1 IPAGGDATE
10 DKQDAI
16 QAALGT
22 HDTDIKA
29 LLATIAGFL
38 DTEIA
43 AIMADLDNPDQ
54 YKADVAALALE
65 ATLTAIK
72 GGGWTTETLVALKA
86 AIDAIP
92 AGGDATEDKQDII
105 TTHLTD
111 IKGGGWTTETL
122 VAIKAAIDA
131 IAGVDTYQEQI
142 PASNFSLDAIDNALT
157 ADPPDADAENSVV
170 DIDQEAGSTFVLRS
184 LWVNITSFGTAGTKL
199 TFKLWVPLNAVVT
212 MVDSVD
218 VIVTGIQNLMD
229 LFGLPEVQADG
240 IWITVETD
248 SESADAACEG
258 TYKFAKAS

>member
-1 IPAGGDATE
+1 MNGRKSWLTLVKEHLVDIKGAGWTTETLKTIKDAIDAIPAGGDATSA
-10 DKQDAI
+10 KQDAI
-16 QAALGT
+16 EAALGT

-72 GGGWTTETLVALKA
+72 GGGWTTETLVA
-86 AIDAIP
+86 
-92 AGGDATEDKQDII
+92 
-105 TTHLTD
+105 
-111 IKGGGWTTETL
+111 
-122 VAIKAAIDA
+122 IKAAIDA

-142 PASNFSLDAIDNALT
+142 PDTNFDLDAIDNALT

-212 MVDSVD
+212 MVDTVD
-218 VIVTGIQNLMD
+218 VTVTGIQNLMD

-258 TYKFAKAS
+258 TYKWAKAT